1 MENNNSSVKKW
12 VVITSDGERVEVKD
26 DVMKMFESLELGD
39 YDGEVPLD
47 LTGEEMRFV
56 VKFVEQHFPY
66 YGIVCRP
73 KGADLADWE
82 KAFITAIPTQ
92 AKLFQLIMVAN
103 KFHIRPLLDLTCC
116 YVASLIKGKTPEEI
130 RQSFSVDRK

>member
-12 VVITSDGERVEVKD
+12 VVITSDEERVEVKD

-56 VKFVEQHFPY
+56 VKFVDQHFPY

-73 KGADLADWE
+73 KEVDLADWE
-82 KAFITAIPTQ
+82 INLMVSVTQ

-130 RQSFSVDRK
+130 RQSFSVNRK